1 MIQSLHDLLS
11 SKLKIEGIEN
21 QAYLVVR
28 LQVRLLPQLLDAVD
42 DLARDALVQHRLQ
55 WRQERVITLP

>member
-11 SKLKIEGIEN
+11 SKLKTEGIEN
-21 QAYLVVR
+21 QVYLVVR

-42 DLARDALVQHRLQ
+42 DLARDALVQHRL
-55 WRQERVITLP
+55 